1 MWREENGV
9 CNFVLF
15 VQTGDK
21 EELNAVDKVLLRNRK
36 SPLLIGSV
44 KSNLGHA
51 NAASNFIAIA
61 KVLIAMQTGRI
72 PPNIHYKQP
81 SPAVPALA
89 ENRLK
94 VSSTGHY
101 I

>member
-1 MWREENGV
+1 
-9 CNFVLF
+9 
-15 VQTGDK
+15 VQTAD
-21 EELNAVDKVLLRNRK
+21 EVELNAVDKVLLRNRK

-51 NAASNFIAIA
+51 NAASNFLAIA
-61 KVLIAMQTGRI
+61 KVLIAMQTGQI

-81 SPAVPALA
+81 SPTVPALVK
-89 ENRLK
+89 NRLK
-94 VSSTGHY
+94 VSTVRHC